1 MKIVLDGDETYDK
14 LSINNEYV
22 SFCISK
28 ATIKDLYGCSLNHT
42 TMNTHGYSSECEF
55 LTFNANTNHNKGNEG
70 FAINGDNVQ
79 HLQVRFATSRMEGY
93 ELNLDGLK
101 QYLAD
106 NNMTFYLAGE
116 SISLDE

>member
-1 MKIVLDGDETYDK
+1 MKIVLNGDENYERLYVD
-14 LSINNEYV
+14 NNYI
-22 SFCISK
+22 SFYLSK
-28 ATIKDLYGCSLNHT
+28 ATIKNLYGCTLYVNSAS
-42 TMNTHGYSSECEF
+42 HGYDSDCEY
-55 LTFNANTNHNKGNEG
+55 LTYNFDTNHNKGNEG
-70 FAINGDNVQ
+70 FAINGDNTQ
-79 HLQVRFATSRMEGY
+79 HLQVRFAVSRMEGY